1 MKITQGN
8 LINFFIVTAL
18 LFIITCS
25 KNFKNSPVYLTFPKN
40 IAKIEGNHALVIG
53 KDIFN
58 LKKNILSDDC
68 ESWALDL
75 DLENLF
81 INSYVNLSKKM
92 FKEIK
97 IIKGE
102 FNESSFE
109 NNLYKTTLILEKN
122 SAFLD
127 FKTEGNKGVF
137 TIILDSSFKIK
148 GNKKEVKNNLNSN
161 QTWEKNIYLNCKLS
175 EGSRK
180 ATELAF
186 KQLIN
191 QIHSNIYKSVLT
203 VTR

>member
-1 MKITQGN
+1 MKITQRN
-8 LINFFIVTAL
+8 FINFFIVTTL

-25 KNFKNSPVYLTFPKN
+25 KNFENIPVYLTFPKN

-53 KDIFN
+53 EDIFN

-68 ESWALDL
+68 ESWAVDL

-92 FKEIK
+92 FEEIT
-97 IIKGE
+97 IIKEE

-137 TIILDSSFKIK
+137 TIILPF
-148 GNKKEVKNNLNSN
+148 
-161 QTWEKNIYLNCKLS
+161 
-175 EGSRK
+175 
-180 ATELAF
+180 
-186 KQLIN
+186 
-191 QIHSNIYKSVLT
+191 T
-203 VTR
+203 VTLVES

>member
-1 MKITQGN
+1 MKITKGN
-8 LINFFIVTAL
+8 LINFFIITAL

-25 KNFKNSPVYLTFPKN
+25 KNFKNIPVYLTFPKN

-58 LKKNILSDDC
+58 LNKNILSDDC
-68 ESWALDL
+68 ESWAVDL

-148 GNKKEVKNNLNSN
+148 GNKKRSK
-161 QTWEKNIYLNCKLS
+161 K
-175 EGSRK
+175 
-180 ATELAF
+180 
-186 KQLIN
+186 
-191 QIHSNIYKSVLT
+191 
-203 VTR
+203 

>member
-1 MKITQGN
+1 MKLQREN
-8 LINFFIVTAL
+8 LINFFI
-18 LFIITCS
+18 IT
-25 KNFKNSPVYLTFPKN
+25 NFYSLSLAQKTLKIFSSIPYFSKN

-58 LKKNILSDDC
+58 LNKNILSDDC
-68 ESWALDL
+68 ESWAVDL

-127 FKTEGNKGVF
+127 FKTEGNKGV
-137 TIILDSSFKIK
+137 
-148 GNKKEVKNNLNSN
+148 
-161 QTWEKNIYLNCKLS
+161 YL
-175 EGSRK
+175 
-180 ATELAF
+180 
-186 KQLIN
+186 Q
-191 QIHSNIYKSVLT
+191 
-203 VTR
+203 